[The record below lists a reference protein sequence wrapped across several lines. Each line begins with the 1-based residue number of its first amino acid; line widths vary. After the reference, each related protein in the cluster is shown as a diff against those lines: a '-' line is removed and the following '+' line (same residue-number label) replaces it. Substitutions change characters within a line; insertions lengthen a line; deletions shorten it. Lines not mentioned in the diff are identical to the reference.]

1 MVGTVSLP
9 LASFLTA
16 DGALRVA
23 ASADRV
29 IAWATAQKV
38 RALARA
44 EEAMGEESPR
54 RQENQPVRFGG
65 DEAHAL
71 AVAEVSTACA
81 LSEGTAARLL
91 HDAAD
96 LTTSQWQVLEA
107 VEAGEISE
115 AHARVILDQAR
126 SLPAE
131 QAEKFSTVALRRT
144 RTRQGRLRTPAEL
157 RACLRRLRECLTPRA
172 SRPGRPLPGVSA
184 VCGFPPSRTGC
195 VRSPPASQ
203 QRPGW
208 PSSTGS
214 TATHGRLLPGPQ
226 GPETCPDRALPPDFS
241 PPPIRAR
248 FPVTARSLNSGPMH
262 WSSDFLAEP
271 PGQAPERSAPRSS

>member
-1 MVGTVSLP
+1 MV
-9 LASFLTA
+9 
-16 DGALRVA
+16 

-65 DEAHAL
+65 DETHAL

-131 QAEKFSTVALRRT
+131 QAEKFSTAALRRT
-144 RTRQGRLRTPAEL
+144 RTRQGRLRTPSEL
-157 RACLRRLRECLTPRA
+157 RACLRRLRECLHPESLTARKAAARRERGVWFSAEPDGMCTLTARLAAEAGLAIFNGLDSDARQAAARA
-172 SRPGRPLPGVSA
+172 AEPGA
-184 VCGFPPSRTGC
+184 
-195 VRSPPASQ
+195 
-203 QRPGW
+203 
-208 PSSTGS
+208 
-214 TATHGRLLPGPQ
+214 LPGPCAAP
-226 GPETCPDRALPPDFS
+226 GLLAAPDPAHRFRSPHAL
-241 PPPIRAR
+241 
-248 FPVTARSLNSGPMH
+248 
-262 WSSDFLAEP
+262 
-271 PGQAPERSAPRSS
+271 